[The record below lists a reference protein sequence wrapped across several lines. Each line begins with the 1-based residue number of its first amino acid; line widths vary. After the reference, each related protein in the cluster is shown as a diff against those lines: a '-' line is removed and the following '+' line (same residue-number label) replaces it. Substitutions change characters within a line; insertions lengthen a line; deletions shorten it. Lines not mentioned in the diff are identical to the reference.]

1 MSPVTG
7 GTSGGRLVLG
17 AVLLV
22 LLVLVTGPG
31 GVSCV
36 QHHHGLSSCRLQILP
51 DTTEAVEC
59 DGGDWVRLRPK
70 CLIWQEF

>member
-1 MSPVTG
+1 MQPVAA

-22 LLVLVTGPG
+22 ILVLTTGPG

-36 QHHHGLSSCRLQILP
+36 QHKVQYGLSNCKPQIRP
-51 DTTEAVEC
+51 DTTEDVEC
-59 DGGDWVRLRPK
+59 NGGGDWVRLRPK
-70 CLIWQEF
+70 RLL